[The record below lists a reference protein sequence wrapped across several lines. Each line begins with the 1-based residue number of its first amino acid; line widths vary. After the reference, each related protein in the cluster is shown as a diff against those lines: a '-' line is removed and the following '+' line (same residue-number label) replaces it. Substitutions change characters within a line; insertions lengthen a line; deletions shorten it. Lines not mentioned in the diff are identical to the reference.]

1 MFWLYKKTL
10 ELKNTIVDLR
20 NKLETSL
27 YKIER
32 LTTFYE
38 ETKEAE
44 IDRLNNLVDKL
55 SEKND
60 ELSDAKEAARKELQK
75 EYSDK
80 VANIEDNYARKL
92 EIEIESNTAKLEA
105 IESQKSTEVENRIKE
120 WTAQIQIDNKEV
132 KMEIKHNKEIL
143 EIYKKKFESGKIE
156 LWADEIKWML
166 LSANPNG
173 QKILETMASTR

>member
-1 MFWLYKKTL
+1 MFCSYKKTL

-120 WTAQIQIDNKEV
+120 
-132 KMEIKHNKEIL
+132 
-143 EIYKKKFESGKIE
+143 
-156 LWADEIKWML
+156 
-166 LSANPNG
+166 
-173 QKILETMASTR
+173 